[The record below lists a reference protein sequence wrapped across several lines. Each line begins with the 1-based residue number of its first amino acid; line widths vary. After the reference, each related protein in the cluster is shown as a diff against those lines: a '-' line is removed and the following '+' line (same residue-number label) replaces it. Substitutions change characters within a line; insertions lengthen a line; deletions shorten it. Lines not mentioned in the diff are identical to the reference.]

1 MPRLP
6 VGWPCFYWDE
16 CQLQSTLIIYFAG
29 VCVQIESGGGG
40 GGGGGFKGERVET
53 GRGRIGRWGGG
64 RGGGGGGEGGEG
76 GAGCLRLR

>member
-40 GGGGGFKGERVET
+40 GGGSKEKE
-53 GRGRIGRWGGG
+53 
-64 RGGGGGGEGGEG
+64 
-76 GAGCLRLR
+76 